1 MISIEIQPVSIWTPT
16 GIQVAN
22 TFEVR
27 YVNFNGITA
36 VADCHLWTAAEGGVE
51 LQSSLVNATEE
62 QCADWGT
69 DNVPFYR
76 ELAENAGLTPIVANV
91 KKK

>member
-1 MISIEIQPVSIWTPT
+1 MNTVAIQPVSIWTPT
-16 GIQVAN
+16 GIQLAN

-36 VADCHLWTAAEGGVE
+36 VADCHLWTAENGGVE
-51 LQSSLVNATEE
+51 LQSSLVNATED
-62 QCADWGT
+62 QCVTWGT
-69 DNVPFYR
+69 DNQPFYR

>member
-1 MISIEIQPVSIWTPT
+1 MNILAIQPVSIWTPS

-36 VADCHLWTAAEGGVE
+36 VADCHLWTAETDGVE

-62 QCADWGT
+62 QCVRWGT
-69 DNVPFYR
+69 DNKPFYR
-76 ELAENAGLTPIVANV
+76 ELAENAGLTPIVQNA
-91 KKK
+91 KK